1 MRGNSGYSLECGRAR
16 THIAVHSLVAG
27 PGARRRCRGEPLSA
41 TEIVPREAFL
51 LGQIGIFYNRAV
63 RESSSSLELYGAER
77 AERRWGELGELAH

>member
-16 THIAVHSLVAG
+16 THIAAHSLVAG

-51 LGQIGIFYNRAV
+51 VGQIGIFYNRAV
-63 RESSSSLELYGAER
+63 YTWGAVPVGSSQYNREG
-77 AERRWGELGELAH
+77 G